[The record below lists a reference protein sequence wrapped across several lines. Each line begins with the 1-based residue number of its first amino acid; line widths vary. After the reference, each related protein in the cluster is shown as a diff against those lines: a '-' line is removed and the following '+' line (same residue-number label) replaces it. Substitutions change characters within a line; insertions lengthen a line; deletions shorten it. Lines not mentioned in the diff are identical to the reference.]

1 MTHGK
6 LLGKTWIK
14 NETKDFRLIYRV
26 VRSLSNPPASI
37 HAQKANDGGGTAV
50 PQDFC
55 CEKHERK
62 SVILTE
68 TGLLFPEKIVFYIE
82 NIRGRSRPF
91 DPAPSASMFSE

>member
-1 MTHGK
+1 MRKKRTTEEERQSPGK
-6 LLGKTWIK
+6 
-14 NETKDFRLIYRV
+14 N
-26 VRSLSNPPASI
+26 
-37 HAQKANDGGGTAV
+37 TAK
-50 PQDFC
+50 
-55 CEKHERK
+55 KHERK